1 MRRLIIFFA
10 IATTFT
16 GCTPQKPNVTE
27 ARAEEASRRAETAKL
42 TAAGDPSAL
51 GAAQVKTAE
60 TDQARQKV
68 VATIGESSITAGDVL
83 SYIERQPREMQ
94 ARYSTHEQRKKL
106 LQHLIDME
114 LLAREARERGL
125 DANPIVR
132 QTLKQSL
139 ARQLLAELD
148 AKSAGLGSIAETEIR
163 AFYDKNRELF
173 VQPTRRRAAW
183 LMARTQEDA
192 QRARTQMMTVI
203 AENPNMAR
211 QVFGDFVVKH
221 SIDGETKAMRG
232 DLGWFFADG
241 KNNLG
246 QVRVDGA
253 GAKAA
258 FSLPSV
264 NSISQ
269 ATSLDNDTW
278 ALIQLTNEH
287 PEVVQPFD
295 DVQMDIQNRLMRE
308 KQSGQ
313 RQTFIEGLK
322 AKATIEIHDAALASV
337 TPKPVG
343 PAKPA
348 LKLPNPAEL
357 RALSLGK
364 GVVHRAQPKAKP
376 VPSNPKLRLHPSA
389 TRHGLI
395 HRIGAKPL
403 EVKPTSSRA
412 ERATVEEVQE
422 KMRRDKAGE

>member
-1 MRRLIIFFA
+1 MRRLTISLA
-10 IATTFT
+10 LATTLI
-16 GCTPQKPNVTE
+16 GCTPEKPNVTE
-27 ARAEEASRRAETAKL
+27 ARAEEAARRAETAKL
-42 TAAGDPSAL
+42 AATGDPAALVTARTESA
-51 GAAQVKTAE
+51 G
-60 TDQARQKV
+60 TDPERRTV

-94 ARYSTHEQRKKL
+94 ARYAAHEQRKKL

-114 LLAREARERGL
+114 LLAREAKARGL
-125 DANPIVR
+125 DSSPIVR

-148 AKSAGLGSIAETEIR
+148 AKSGGLGSIQEVEVK
-163 AFYDKNRELF
+163 AFYDGHRELF
-173 VQPTRRRAAW
+173 VKPTRRRAAW
-183 LMARTQEDA
+183 LMVRNHEEA
-192 QRARTQMMTVI
+192 QRARAQMMAII

-241 KNNLG
+241 KNELG

-258 FSLPSV
+258 FALPSV
-264 NSISQ
+264 NSISEP
-269 ATSLDNDTW
+269 TPLDNETF

-287 PEVVQPFD
+287 PEVSQPLD
-295 DVQMDIQNRLMRE
+295 DVRMDIQSRLMRE

-313 RQTFIEGLK
+313 RQAFIEGLK
-322 AKATIEIHDAALASV
+322 AKATIQIRDGVLAGV
-337 TPKPVG
+337 KPKPVR

-348 LKLPNPAEL
+348 LRLPNPAEL
-357 RALSLGK
+357 KALSLGK
-364 GVVHRAQPKAKP
+364 GVVHTPEPKANP
-376 VPSNPKLRLHPSA
+376 APSNPKLRLPPSA

-395 HRIGAKPL
+395 HRIGARPL
-403 EVKPTSSRA
+403 EVKPASSRA